1 MGRRSIKTQRRDDL
15 IRACIQTLHD
25 DGWEGA
31 SLARIAKR
39 AGLSAGLVAHY
50 FGDKAELMEATMRHI
65 CFALWRRQADL
76 LAAAKTPAE
85 RLHALISA
93 NLGSDQFSTESTAV
107 WLSFWARVNHSDRLA
122 RIQRIT
128 TARLASNLR
137 HALGALLPQ
146 ELPGRE
152 AEIRRIGLCL
162 AVLID
167 GLWLRAALGGIT
179 PTETQA
185 LALSTVDAEFARLAN
200 R

>member
-76 LAAAKTPAE
+76 LATADSPAR
-85 RLHALISA
+85 RLHALIAA
-93 NLGSDQFSTESTAV
+93 NLGSDQFSAETTAV
-107 WLSFWARVNHSDRLA
+107 WLSFWARVTHSKRLG
-122 RIQRIT
+122 RIHRIT
-128 TARLASNLR
+128 TARLASNVR
-137 HALGALLPQ
+137 HALGALLPR
-146 ELPGRE
+146 ELPDRE
-152 AEIRRIGLCL
+152 AEIRRIGLGL

-167 GLWLRAALGGIT
+167 GLWLRAALGGIS

-185 LALSTVDAEFARLAN
+185 LALSYVDAEFARLAN

>member
-15 IRACIQTLHD
+15 IRACIQTLHE

-31 SLARIAKR
+31 SLARIARR

-76 LAAAKTPAE
+76 LAAAETPVQ
-85 RLHALISA
+85 RLHALIAA
-93 NLGSDQFSTESTAV
+93 NLGSDQFSAETTAV
-107 WLSFWARVNHSDRLA
+107 WLSFWAQVNHSERLA

-128 TARLASNLR
+128 TSRLASNLR
-137 HALGALLPQ
+137 HALGALLPR
-146 ELPGRE
+146 ELPGRD